1 LSVNIVP
8 SSKQLAQTL
17 RRLVMQGAQ
26 VDGDAL
32 ELPGLEGR
40 CHDAG
45 WALLCTG
52 GDGRRDLL
60 RLAASRAIQRGDLA
74 RRVTREAT

>member
-1 LSVNIVP
+1 
-8 SSKQLAQTL
+8 
-17 RRLVMQGAQ
+17 MQGAE

-40 CHDAG
+40 CHEAG
-45 WALLCTG
+45 WALLCSG
-52 GDGRRDLL
+52 GDGRDLL

-74 RRVTREAT
+74 RRATHNATRPRART